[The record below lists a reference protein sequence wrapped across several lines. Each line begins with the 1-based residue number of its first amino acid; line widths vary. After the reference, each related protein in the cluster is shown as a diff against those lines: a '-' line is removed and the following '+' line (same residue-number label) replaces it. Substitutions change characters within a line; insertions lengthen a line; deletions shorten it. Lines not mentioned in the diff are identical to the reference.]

1 MIRSLQ
7 NQTPLDQNCLNS
19 RNRNLTWCSQSLSG
33 GFEWAN
39 LMAMKSHF
47 VKLIHDWLA
56 PKMIFDV
63 VPVPASLG
71 VTSNECSDW
80 ICAARLGGTLQRYTQ
95 WYWVLYQ
102 FVEYVM
108 KYTSTK
114 KLQKTNNP
122 NTSKKTFEH
131 HKKRENSKVF
141 VVDTHH
147 EKVWSHSL
155 WHREDHTHFLL
166 GILRYFF
173 GHPTHPKI
181 LEFRKKMNSKLLAW
195 HQHTSRILRVPKR
208 KGALSFFLEF
218 RKKRNS
224 KIFLPPNTSK
234 ILRVPEKEL

>member
-114 KLQKTNNP
+114 NFKKQTILTHQKKLLSTTKKEKTL
-122 NTSKKTFEH
+122 
-131 HKKRENSKVF
+131 R
-141 VVDTHH
+141 
-147 EKVWSHSL
+147 
-155 WHREDHTHFLL
+155 FLL
-166 GILRYFF
+166 LTLTTKKC
-173 GHPTHPKI
+173 GHTAYGTAK
-181 LEFRKKMNSKLLAW
+181 
-195 HQHTSRILRVPKR
+195 TTRIFYW
-208 KGALSFFLEF
+208 AF
-218 RKKRNS
+218 
-224 KIFLPPNTSK
+224 
-234 ILRVPEKEL
+234 

>member
-1 MIRSLQ
+1 MWFLGLYVCSPSTWWSKSSGWWVGCICACSMLGSWSCFSEDFKIAKHCVAGHVSLFYCSRFPCSARHAFWSLEEKYL
-7 NQTPLDQNCLNS
+7 TETWISLNM
-19 RNRNLTWCSQSLSG
+19 NFG
-33 GFEWAN
+33 Y
-39 LMAMKSHF
+39 
-47 VKLIHDWLA
+47 
-56 PKMIFDV
+56 
-63 VPVPASLG
+63 VPASLG

-173 GHPTHPKI
+173 DT
-181 LEFRKKMNSKLLAW
+181 
-195 HQHTSRILRVPKR
+195 QHIQKS
-208 KGALSFFLEF
+208 
-218 RKKRNS
+218 
-224 KIFLPPNTSK
+224 
-234 ILRVPEKEL
+234 